1 MRTLLLLALASIWS
15 IPAYSSCLSVSIPKG
30 KDATTLAFVKA
41 VQEFRQLSR
50 AEKKARVLEVR
61 KITKSFNTGFN
72 GGQEVDAEL
81 TLLVILA
88 VLLPPLAVY
97 LKEGEINSRFWISL
111 LLTLLFWLPGMIYSL
126 LVVLNKD

>member
-15 IPAYSSCLSVSIPKG
+15 IPAYSSCLSASVPKG
-30 KDATTLAFVKA
+30 KDAATLAFVKA
-41 VQEFRQLSR
+41 VQEFRELSR

-61 KITKSFNTGFN
+61 KIAKSFNTGFKE
-72 GGQEVDAEL
+72 GQEVDAEL

-111 LLTLLFWLPGMIYSL
+111 LLTILFWLPGMIYSL